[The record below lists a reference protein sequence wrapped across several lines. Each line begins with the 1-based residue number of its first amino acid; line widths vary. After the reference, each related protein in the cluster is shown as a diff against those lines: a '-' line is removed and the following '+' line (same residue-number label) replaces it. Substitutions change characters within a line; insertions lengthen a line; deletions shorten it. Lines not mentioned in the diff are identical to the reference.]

1 MYKNGSIHLMIL
13 LLGILVLCVQVPAQA
28 TSYTG
33 SLTAVDGGLLGTG
46 IWFDNTAP
54 GWFAP
59 ELTWIVT
66 RNDDN
71 TWHYDYTLSVSSME
85 VSHMIVEASPSFGS
99 DNIWGESGPF
109 ASVDVDDFSAGGPNP
124 GMPDGMHGIKFDSTT
139 GTTVRIQ
146 FNSDRD
152 PVWGDFYAKDGK
164 SGGIDNALWNAGFTM
179 PDFDPLS
186 PANSGSYMGHL
197 LVPDTVP
204 EPCGLAALL
213 VGLSSLT
220 SVCLRRRR
228 D

>member
-1 MYKNGSIHLMIL
+1 MYKNGSIHLTIL

-33 SLTAVDGGLLGTG
+33 SLTSADGGLLGTG

-66 RNDDN
+66 WNDDN
-71 TWHYDYTLSVSSME
+71 SWHYDYTLSVFSKS

-99 DNIWGESGPF
+99 ENIWGESGPF
-109 ASVDVDDFSAGGPNP
+109 ASVDVGDFGAGGPNP
-124 GMPDGMHGIKFDSTT
+124 GMPDGVHGIKFDSTT
-139 GTTVRIQ
+139 GTSVRIQ
-146 FNSDRD
+146 FDSDRA
-152 PVWGDFYAKDGK
+152 PVWGDLYAKDGK
-164 SGGIDNALWNAGFTM
+164 SDGIDNALWNAGFTIA
-179 PDFDPLS
+179 DYDPQS
-186 PANSGSYMGHL
+186 PVQSGSFMGHL

-204 EPCGLAALL
+204 EPCGLAAFI
-213 VGLSSLT
+213 VGLTSLA
-220 SVCLRRRR
+220 SMGLRRRR